1 MAPLPHPRRM
11 GDHLDDLWSKDLP
24 DRAGGADDAGETVGR
39 DELSTSSHT
48 IRSTPDP
55 LSSVAQV
62 SDPEGDKRAETGDES
77 PSSPGGASVNA
88 PQCWGEQIRN
98 AFPDIQGAESAR
110 CVHGFI
116 RGKGHLKNK
125 FCTRCRE
132 GFDVPA
138 SQCRALA
145 PGELSAVFRNYSGVG
160 LWARTPPQYGE
171 KRFRLVNQTKQCRG
185 QRIAIF
191 VEKPPDIE
199 SEPIPSAWISSTP
212 ECSTPVIRFV
222 IACGTLVPAA
232 AITRAFGLQQHEI
245 QQRAKEKMAQ
255 CRGHG
260 GVAQRIIRGIAG
272 ADSRHTTCG
281 HVASASSVARRCSSD
296 GGSAAARGIRST
308 GGGGARTTA
317 VTGLFRASP
326 PVRAPN
332 RPGCSDL
339 LHPSMHKEPA
349 LLRTTAA
356 SRHPSPPPFLW
367 TRHNPPQRD
376 RPVSHPKAVGTHRAR
391 SCRSLPRM
399 LPACPSWPPR
409 RLCTPC
415 LVMRP
420 RRRPSPPPPFP
431 PRSRHRVSLPMVSS
445 VSSR

>member
-1 MAPLPHPRRM
+1 MSSPPPVTPSGPPPPR
-11 GDHLDDLWSKDLP
+11 
-24 DRAGGADDAGETVGR
+24 
-39 DELSTSSHT
+39 
-48 IRSTPDP
+48 
-55 LSSVAQV
+55 SVAQV

-185 QRIAIF
+185 PRIA
-191 VEKPPDIE
+191 VEAARHRVGTD
-199 SEPIPSAWISSTP
+199 P
-212 ECSTPVIRFV
+212 ERMDLEHPRVLDTGHHFV

-245 QQRAKEKMAQ
+245 QQRAKEKM
-255 CRGHG
+255 H
-260 GVAQRIIRGIAG
+260 
-272 ADSRHTTCG
+272 
-281 HVASASSVARRCSSD
+281 SV
-296 GGSAAARGIRST
+296 
-308 GGGGARTTA
+308 GAR
-317 VTGLFRASP
+317 
-326 PVRAPN
+326 
-332 RPGCSDL
+332 
-339 LHPSMHKEPA
+339 
-349 LLRTTAA
+349 
-356 SRHPSPPPFLW
+356 
-367 TRHNPPQRD
+367 
-376 RPVSHPKAVGTHRAR
+376 
-391 SCRSLPRM
+391 
-399 LPACPSWPPR
+399 
-409 RLCTPC
+409 
-415 LVMRP
+415 
-420 RRRPSPPPPFP
+420 RRRPAHHPWD
-431 PRSRHRVSLPMVSS
+431 RRR
-445 VSSR
+445 

>member
-1 MAPLPHPRRM
+1 MMP
-11 GDHLDDLWSKDLP
+11 
-24 DRAGGADDAGETVGR
+24 GETVGR

-171 KRFRLVNQTKQCRG
+171 KRFRLVNQTKQCG
-185 QRIAIF
+185 GPRIAIF

-199 SEPIPSAWISSTP
+199 SERSRAHGSRAPQSA
-212 ECSTPVIRFV
+212 
-222 IACGTLVPAA
+222 
-232 AITRAFGLQQHEI
+232 
-245 QQRAKEKMAQ
+245 
-255 CRGHG
+255 
-260 GVAQRIIRGIAG
+260 
-272 ADSRHTTCG
+272 RHRS
-281 HVASASSVARRCSSD
+281 SASSSRAVRSCQPPPSHGRSACSSTRSSNEQRREN
-296 GGSAAARGIRST
+296 GTVSWAR
-308 GGGGARTTA
+308 
-317 VTGLFRASP
+317 
-326 PVRAPN
+326 
-332 RPGCSDL
+332 
-339 LHPSMHKEPA
+339 
-349 LLRTTAA
+349 
-356 SRHPSPPPFLW
+356 
-367 TRHNPPQRD
+367 
-376 RPVSHPKAVGTHRAR
+376 
-391 SCRSLPRM
+391 
-399 LPACPSWPPR
+399 
-409 RLCTPC
+409 
-415 LVMRP
+415 
-420 RRRPSPPPPFP
+420 RRRPAHHPWD
-431 PRSRHRVSLPMVSS
+431 RRR
-445 VSSR
+445 